1 MGNSLSLRELD
12 DSLQTT
18 DNVIIENFLM
28 TKLIL
33 LRRSI
38 CVHQM
43 LTLAIRML
51 GHYHVIKNVDTLIDP
66 FDDQIDS
73 SCKIDWNL
81 PTVDICSLN
90 DSTLSCDDKS
100 EESCMFERNIA
111 CLKFTF

>member
-73 SCKIDWNL
+73 SCKI
-81 PTVDICSLN
+81 
-90 DSTLSCDDKS
+90 TLSPTSVDTCVNQLACDFRPLN
-100 EESCMFERNIA
+100 EEFCDLLNKHQFSNDLI
-111 CLKFTF
+111 